1 MPQQHPPS
9 KHRTRRLMLTALKLA
24 IAVLGLWWV
33 LGQISWHDTAVIAK
47 GQTVRAAVFLHA
59 TRLPVVS
66 RTSRTVT
73 VSLVRQEVQ
82 VKLPSGKIV
91 TAYATGYPI
100 MFPRQLTLPLSYLA
114 KADGHP
120 EIEAGLRSLIVRA
133 NAWLLLAALII
144 VGIPFFLTAWRWR
157 LLMSVQDMDLS
168 YAQCL
173 RLNFVGQF
181 YSTFLPGTTS
191 GDLVKILYTARVTG
205 KTTQSAVTVLL
216 DRVIGLIGLVMV
228 AGIAATVQLLLNS
241 GPSSVPSSAAIG
253 TGSDPV
259 LLHVVL
265 LTGGL
270 LVATLAGCIVYFSA
284 RLRRWLGIDSILN
297 RLPLPEFIKHA
308 DRSLLAYRKHLRLL
322 AGTFG
327 LSMVSQSVLPLA
339 GFLAGRAFGMHASFG
354 CFMAYIPLAA
364 LAASLP
370 IVPPQGIGVTEAI
383 LLHFFVTR
391 GVDTA
396 SQSFAL
402 AQAIRF
408 LPIAWNLLGA
418 YWVVR
423 GKFHRPT
430 PAEVEMIESELPVQ
444 STNP

>member
-1 MPQQHPPS
+1 MPQSLPPPKHPV
-9 KHRTRRLMLTALKLA
+9 RRLSLIALKIA
-24 IAVLGLWWV
+24 IAVVGLWWV

-47 GQTVRAAVFLHA
+47 GQTVRAVVFVHA
-59 TRLPVVS
+59 ARLPVIS
-66 RTSRTVT
+66 RTRRTVT
-73 VSLVRQEVQ
+73 LKFSGQQIQ
-82 VKLPSGKIV
+82 VKLPSGKLV
-91 TAYATGYPI
+91 TANANEYPI
-100 MFPRQLTLPLSYLA
+100 EFPPELTLPLHYLA
-114 KADGHP
+114 QADGHP
-120 EIEAGLRSLIVRA
+120 EIEAGLHSLIRRA
-133 NAWLLLAALII
+133 NGWLLLAALII
-144 VGIPFFLTAWRWR
+144 VGIPFFMTTWRWQM
-157 LLMSVQDMDLS
+157 LMRIQDMRLS
-168 YAQCL
+168 YPQCL

-191 GDLVKILYTARVTG
+191 GDLVKIIYTSRVTG

-228 AGIAATVQLLLNS
+228 ADIAAGLQLLS
-241 GPSSVPSSAAIG
+241 PSSPT
-253 TGSDPV
+253 TGIRPDPV

-265 LTGGL
+265 LTSGL
-270 LVATLAGCIVYFSA
+270 LATVLAGGIVYFSA
-284 RLRRWLGIDSILN
+284 RLRRLLGVDAILN

-308 DRSLLAYRKHLRLL
+308 DRSLLAYRNHFGVV
-322 AGTFG
+322 AGTFAIS
-327 LSMVSQSVLPLA
+327 LISQSALPFA
-339 GFLAGRAFGMHASFG
+339 GFLAGRAFGMHAPLG

-370 IVPPQGIGVTEAI
+370 IMPPQGIGVTEAI

-430 PAEVEMIESELPVQ
+430 PTEVQVLESTLPAKPAV
-444 STNP
+444 P

>member
-1 MPQQHPPS
+1 MPQPHPPT
-9 KHRTRRLMLTALKLA
+9 KHPAGRLAMTALKVA

-47 GQTVRAAVFLHA
+47 GQTVRQAVFLRA
-59 TRLPVVS
+59 TRLPVIS
-66 RTSRTVT
+66 RTAHTVT
-73 VSLVRQEVQ
+73 VRLVRQEIK

-91 TAYATGYPI
+91 TADATGYPI

-114 KADGHP
+114 TADGHP
-120 EIEAGLRSLIVRA
+120 EIEAGLHSLMVRA
-133 NAWLLLAALII
+133 NAWLLLGALII
-144 VGIPFFLTAWRWR
+144 VGIPFFLTAWRWQ
-157 LLMSVQDMDLS
+157 LLMSVQDMHLS

-216 DRVIGLIGLVMV
+216 DRVVGLIGLVMV
-228 AGIAATVQLLLNS
+228 AGIAASIQLLVNS
-241 GPSSVPSSAAIG
+241 GSPSVPPRAAVS

-270 LVATLAGCIVYFSA
+270 LAATLVGCLVYFSA
-284 RLRRWLGIDSILN
+284 RLRRRLGIDSILN
-297 RLPLPEFIKHA
+297 RLPLPEFMKHA
-308 DRSLLAYRKHLRLL
+308 DRSLLAYRTHLRLL
-322 AGTFG
+322 AATFG
-327 LSMVSQSVLPLA
+327 LSLVSQSVLPLA

-430 PAEVEMIESELPVQ
+430 PTEVEMIESELPVQ
-444 STNP
+444 PSGS

>member
-1 MPQQHPPS
+1 M
-9 KHRTRRLMLTALKLA
+9 TALKVA

-47 GQTVRAAVFLHA
+47 GQTVRQAVFLRP
-59 TRLPVVS
+59 TRVPVIS

-73 VSLVRQEVQ
+73 LNFARQIIQ

-91 TAYATGYPI
+91 TAEANDYPI
-100 MFPRQLTLPLSYLA
+100 LFPRELTLPLSYLA

-120 EIEAGLRSLIVRA
+120 EIEAGLHSLMMRA
-133 NAWLLLAALII
+133 NGWLLLGALII
-144 VGIPFFLTAWRWR
+144 VGIPFFLTAWRWQM
-157 LLMSVQDMDLS
+157 LMSVQDMRLS

-191 GDLVKILYTARVTG
+191 GDLVKIIYTARVTG

-228 AGIAATVQLLLNS
+228 AGIAAAVQLLATSSQS
-241 GPSSVPSSAAIG
+241 GGAHGPT
-253 TGSDPV
+253 TGAGPDPV

-265 LTGGL
+265 LTGSL
-270 LVATLAGCIVYFSA
+270 LAATLVGGIAYFSA
-284 RLRRWLGIDSILN
+284 RLRRLLGIDAILN

-308 DRSLLAYRKHLRLL
+308 DRSLLAYRNRLGL
-322 AGTFG
+322 IAGTFG
-327 LSMVSQSVLPLA
+327 ISLVSQSVLPLA
-339 GFLAGRAFGMHASFG
+339 GFLAGRAFGMHAPFG

-370 IVPPQGIGVTEAI
+370 IMPPQGIGVTEAI

-430 PAEVEMIESELPVQ
+430 PTELEIIESELPVQ
-444 STNP
+444 PAAP